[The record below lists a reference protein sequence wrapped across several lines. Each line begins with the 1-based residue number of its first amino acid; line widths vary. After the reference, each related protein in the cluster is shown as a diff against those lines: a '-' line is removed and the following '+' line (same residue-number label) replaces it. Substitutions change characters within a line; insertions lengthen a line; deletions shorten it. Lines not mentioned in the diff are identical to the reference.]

1 MGPDDFPDAPRLE
14 SFREHLHVLARLQLG
29 PGSRSKLDA
38 SDLVQE
44 TLLHAYRKRDQFRG
58 EGDAAW
64 AKWLRSILARNM
76 ADAMRAR
83 GRKKRDIARERPLR
97 ADPDPSSEGPGAWL
111 VAEQSTPSEQAM
123 RHEALIR
130 LADAMA
136 RLPRSQREALLL
148 HYWDGCSL
156 AEIAVRFDRTT
167 DAVGGLLKRGLQRL
181 RELLGTRG

>member
-1 MGPDDFPDAPRLE
+1 MGPDDFRDAPRLE
-14 SFREHLHVLARLQLG
+14 SFRDYLHIVARLQLG
-29 PGSRSKLDA
+29 PGSRSKFDA

-58 EGDAAW
+58 QDDAAW
-64 AKWLRSILARNM
+64 AKWLRSILDRNM
-76 ADAMRAR
+76 AAAMRAQ
-83 GRKKRDIARERPLR
+83 GRQKRDIARERPLW
-97 ADPDPSSEGPGAWL
+97 ADPDTSSDGPGAWL

-123 RHEALIR
+123 RHEASIR
-130 LADAMA
+130 LAEALA

-148 HYWDGCSL
+148 HYWDGYSL

-167 DAVGGLLKRGLQRL
+167 DAVGGLLKRGLHHL